1 MNFADRLASAIAR
14 TGTFACVGIDP
25 VLDKLPPPLRTGDPH
40 TAIGT
45 FARGVIDAVAD
56 VVPIIKLQSACFERF
71 GHRGYAQLEE
81 TAFHARSRG
90 LLVILDAKRADIGM
104 TAEHYAAAAF
114 DQIGADALT
123 VNPYLGPDTIEPFLR
138 PHRGLFV
145 LVRTSNP
152 GSDEVQAQPLTA
164 GLSVAELIA
173 EQVTRLGNTQT
184 GGTGTSG
191 LSSVGA
197 VVGATKAS
205 EAKSLR
211 DKMPNQIFLI
221 PGYGAQGGSAADIQG
236 MLRPGQ
242 PAPTA
247 GVLVTASRS
256 VIYQKSTPD
265 NPPESNEW
273 KDFVRL
279 SALAFI
285 SELAQITTHKDVIAR

>member
-90 LLVILDAKRADIGM
+90 LLVILDAKRADIGI

-138 PHRGLFV
+138 PDRGLFV

-152 GSDEVQAQPLTA
+152 GSDEVQAQPLAA
-164 GLSVAELIA
+164 GPSVAELIA

-205 EAKSLR
+205 DANSAQASSPPQPECSLR
-211 DKMPNQIFLI
+211 QADQSSIRNQRPIIQWNRLIGRIPLGFQPSHLSQSLPRLPLTKARLLGDCIFFVNQHLA
-221 PGYGAQGGSAADIQG
+221 GCLADI
-236 MLRPGQ
+236 LE
-242 PAPTA
+242 
-247 GVLVTASRS
+247 VC
-256 VIYQKSTPD
+256 
-265 NPPESNEW
+265 
-273 KDFVRL
+273 
-279 SALAFI
+279 
-285 SELAQITTHKDVIAR
+285 

>member
-90 LLVILDAKRADIGM
+90 LLVILDAKRADIGI

-114 DQIGADALT
+114 DQISADALT

-138 PHRGLFV
+138 PDRGLFV

-152 GSDEVQAQPLTA
+152 GSDEIQAQPLAA
-164 GLSVAELIA
+164 GPSVAELIA
-173 EQVTRLGNTQT
+173 EQVARLGNTQT

-205 EAKSLR
+205 DAKALR
-211 DKMPNQIFLI
+211 DRMPNQIFLI
-221 PGYGAQGGSAADIQG
+221 PGYGAQGGTAADIQG

-242 PAPTA
+242 QPPTA

-256 VIYQKSTPD
+256 VIYPPIKTDNSEKSSD
-265 NPPESNEW
+265 W
-273 KDFVRL
+273 KDYVRNAAINL
-279 SALAFI
+279 I
-285 SELAQITTHKDVIAR
+285 IELAQITSR